1 MVFCAEK
8 MEYLIKSV
16 NCEEIERITGED
28 LKTIKQWKK
37 GTKKIPASA
46 IRLLRLYIEGDASAL
61 LGKDWDG
68 HIFRNNL
75 LFIPEWR
82 RGLTPGEIRALFWQ
96 VQQIWSLKREIDL
109 LKQEMEKLS
118 EENSILEARAAF
130 YKRQLVL
137 ESRFGMILERSFS

>member
-1 MVFCAEK
+1 
-8 MEYLIKSV
+8 MEYLIKFTS
-16 NCEEIERITGED
+16 CQEIERITGED

-37 GTKKIPASA
+37 GTRKVPASA

-68 HIFRNNL
+68 HVFRDNM

-96 VQQIWSLKREIDL
+96 VQLISSLKREIEL
-109 LKQEMEKLS
+109 LK
-118 EENSILEARAAF
+118 EELERRSNEFDSLEVKADF
-130 YKRQLVL
+130 YRRQLVL
-137 ESRFGMILERSFS
+137 ESRFGMILQKSFY

>member
-1 MVFCAEK
+1 
-8 MEYLIKSV
+8 MEYLIKYTS
-16 NCEEIERITGED
+16 CQEIERITGED

-37 GTKKIPASA
+37 GTRKVPASA

-68 HIFRNNL
+68 HVFRDNL

-82 RGLTPGEIRALFWQ
+82 RGLTAGEIRALFWQ
-96 VQQIWSLKREIDL
+96 AQLVSSLKREIKL
-109 LKQEMEKLS
+109 LKEELERRNS
-118 EENSILEARAAF
+118 EIDTLEVKADF

-137 ESRFGMILERSFS
+137 ESRFGMILQRSFL

>member
-1 MVFCAEK
+1 
-8 MEYLIKSV
+8 MEYLIKSIS
-16 NCEEIERITGED
+16 CQEIERITGED

-37 GTKKIPASA
+37 GTRKVPASA

-68 HIFRNNL
+68 HVFRDNL

-82 RGLTPGEIRALFWQ
+82 RGLTPGEIRSLFWQ
-96 VQQIWSLKREIDL
+96 VQLISSLKQEINL
-109 LKQEMEKLS
+109 LKQELERRN
-118 EENSILEARAAF
+118 EEINILEVKAAF

-137 ESRFGMILERSFS
+137 ESRFGMILQRSFL